1 MPQKVGTKVHVIT
14 RDRRMFDNATVISDD
29 GLDLT
34 ILVLEGDRPRTIKIK
49 WREVWS
55 HCDQAQWELESE
67 LAQSR
72 QVEEDGEDD
81 DR

>member
-14 RDRRMFDNATVISDD
+14 RDQSIFDNATVISDD

-34 ILVLEGDRPRTIKIK
+34 ILVMEGDLPRSIQIN
-49 WREVWS
+49 WRAVWNLS
-55 HCDQAQWELESE
+55 DQAQWELENE

-72 QVEEDGEDD
+72 QVEENGEDD

>member
-1 MPQKVGTKVHVIT
+1 MAQEVGTKVHVIT

-29 GLDLT
+29 GLTLT
-34 ILVLEGDRPRTIKIK
+34 ILALDDEPPRYIKIN
-49 WREVWS
+49 WREIWS
-55 HCDQAQWELESE
+55 IFDQAQWELETE
-67 LAQSR
+67 LEQSR